1 MSSATDKLAHTRRA
15 IVVQLHGPERRP
27 DTREPDDG
35 ARPHGPPGAP
45 ADPRRLGLRGGWSRL
60 ERAAGMWWR
69 RHPAHTGLEL
79 AKPVLSTYAAQKPV
93 QFLGIAAAAGAL
105 FVVARGWRLV
115 SIAGVLAALI
125 KSSQPSSFVLA
136 ALAAADVEQEEPGAT
151 GQ

>member
-15 IVVQLHGPERRP
+15 IVVQLHGPERRR
-27 DTREPDDG
+27 DSLEPDDA
-35 ARPHGPPGAP
+35 ARPAGPP
-45 ADPRRLGLRGGWSRL
+45 ADQPRLGKRGWWKRL

-69 RHPAHTGLEL
+69 QHPAHAGLEL
-79 AKPVLSTYAAQKPV
+79 AQPVLSAYAAQKPV
-93 QFLGIAAAAGAL
+93 QFLGVAAAAGAV

-125 KSSQPSSFVLA
+125 KSSQSSGFVLA
-136 ALAAADVEQEEPGAT
+136 ALAAAHVENEDQGPT